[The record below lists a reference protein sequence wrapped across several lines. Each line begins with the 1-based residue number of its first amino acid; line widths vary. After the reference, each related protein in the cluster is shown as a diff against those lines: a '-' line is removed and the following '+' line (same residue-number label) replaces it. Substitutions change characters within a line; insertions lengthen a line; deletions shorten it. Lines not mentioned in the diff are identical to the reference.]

1 MAVLMLGPRHSAASS
16 GRPQRIMYANTL
28 RGVTAMGETS
38 MKAVSVISALLAGT
52 LLGALASPAAA
63 DDVADFY
70 RGKRISLIIGYGSG
84 GGYDIYARMLG
95 RFIGEHIP
103 GKPSV
108 VPQNMPGAGSRS
120 AANWL
125 YKIAPKD
132 GTVIATLGQAT
143 PTDQALGQPGVQF
156 DARKF
161 NWIGNLAVVNNFM
174 FVWAETGVKTIDDA
188 KKKSLAIGASGASSP
203 SVLYPQVSNNLLGTK
218 FKIVAGYP
226 GGGDINI
233 AVERREVDGR
243 GSDSWASMKSTHPDW
258 IKDHKINIL
267 FQVGPK
273 READLPDVPLW
284 SELGQNDD
292 QRQVLEILSGD
303 AAVGRPIL
311 TAPDVPADR
320 VKALRKA
327 FDDTL
332 RDPAFI
338 EAAKQANMYFNPMPG
353 EELQQVV
360 NKIASPP
367 ERILALVKQAIEIKD
382 VQKKGQ

>member
-1 MAVLMLGPRHSAASS
+1 MKCLPV
-16 GRPQRIMYANTL
+16 
-28 RGVTAMGETS
+28 VT
-38 MKAVSVISALLAGT
+38 VLLAGS
-52 LLGALASPAAA
+52 LLSGLAAPARA

-70 RGKRISLIIGYGSG
+70 RGKRVSLIIGFGTG
-84 GGYDIYARMLG
+84 GGYDLYARMFG
-95 RFIGEHIP
+95 RFLGEHIP
-103 GKPSV
+103 GKPTIV
-108 VPQNMPGAGSRS
+108 AQNMPGAGSRS

-125 YKIAPKD
+125 SKIAPKD
-132 GTVIATLGQAT
+132 GTVIACLGQAT

-161 NWIGNLAVVNNFM
+161 NWIGNLSVVNNIM
-174 FVWAETGVKTIDDA
+174 FVWAAAGVATIDDA
-188 KKKSLAIGASGASSP
+188 KKKPLAIGASGASSP

-258 IKDHKINIL
+258 LRDHKINIL
-267 FQVGPK
+267 FQVGPR
-273 READLPDVPLW
+273 REPDLPDVPLW
-284 SELGQNDD
+284 SELAQNDD

-311 TAPDVPADR
+311 TAPDVPAER
-320 VKALRKA
+320 VAALRKA

-332 RDPAFI
+332 RDPQFI
-338 EAAKQANMYFNPMPG
+338 AAANQANMYFNPMGG
-353 EELQQVV
+353 EELQRVV
-360 NKIASPP
+360 DKIASPP
-367 ERILALVKQAIEIKD
+367 ERILAMVKEAIAIKD
-382 VQKKGQ
+382 VQKKAP